1 MNIWERF
8 DRAMTRASGAHT
20 EGDTAY
26 DDLRVFK
33 AHAEQQRLHV
43 SRLQSKIAR
52 QAAVIDGRCP
62 VSKERDYWKA
72 EAEKLRVMYRSLRQ
86 SMMGTYGKFSSDS
99 HEADAM
105 LYLRAGRDAGGRAF
119 YFGNMTVEHAE
130 QLREQMRDAFSIFDV
145 EPVKPTLRERIGD
158 AWIDFQFWIA
168 DRLEDAAEWLRA
180 R

>member
-26 DDLRVFK
+26 GDLQVFK

-52 QAAVIDGRCP
+52 QAAVIDGRDP
-62 VSKERDYWKA
+62 GSKERDYWKA
-72 EAEKLRVMYRSLRQ
+72 EAERVRIMYRSLRQ
-86 SMMGTYGKFSSDS
+86 SMMGTYGKFSASA

-105 LYLRAGRDAGGRAF
+105 AYLKSGRVAYGRSFLFPA
-119 YFGNMTVEHAE
+119 MTAEHAE
-130 QLREQMRDAFSIFDV
+130 QLREQMRDAFRVYDV
-145 EPVKPTLRERIGD
+145 EQVEPTLRERIGD
-158 AWIDFQFWIA
+158 AWIDVQFWFA